1 MKRLLILMFAILP
14 LGAALMVLQSC
25 GGQGGAT
32 GKGPGAIS
40 PTAAFLALLPISQAN
55 ASYIGTDK
63 CATCHNDPS
72 NPHFSEW
79 QLTKHAANNVTCE
92 RCHGPGS
99 IHAASPGTAP
109 IQADPTTSNILTL
122 PNVTSPTV
130 CAQCHGPIA
139 DDYNASA
146 HAGDVEPG
154 NNGSPAT
161 NVSSSR
167 CSACHQGVV
176 RVASYD
182 NPANAPGTDGWS
194 NVTQA
199 LAYQWAGFDATGAN
213 YNANSPTAHTAS
225 CVTCHNPHKITGN
238 LDKDGEEHQIR
249 HATTNTDQVASSS
262 FANGTL
268 IGGYG
273 ANTGGNSTAPSFQ
286 TVDQVCAQCH
296 NGRGVTPTDAKLATG
311 TSRPSMHDSPQFNML
326 MGFGGME
333 EDGAGVVQLPST
345 RNMAHATAPG
355 QCSGCHMGDPA
366 HSHKFIANA
375 GPGCAPCHSV
385 DDAAA
390 KQVTVTNDVITRM
403 YNLQQ
408 RMRGW
413 AAANAAFNGLINK
426 ADLWDYTSLLPVG
439 DTAPAQ
445 NLIPASVK
453 RSRHN
458 YYMVLND
465 KSLGVHNYPYTV
477 YMITIANDNL
487 DTAGAPA
494 IARPAGLTIQQ
505 MKASILADL
514 KRAQQASRDA
524 TDY

>member
-32 GKGPGAIS
+32 GKGPGLVS

-122 PNVTSPTV
+122 PNVASPTV

-139 DDYNASA
+139 DDYNASP

-154 NNGSPAT
+154 NSGSPAT

-182 NPANAPGTDGWS
+182 NPANAPGNDGWS

-199 LAYQWAGFDATGAN
+199 LAYQWAGFDASGNN
-213 YNANSPTAHTAS
+213 YNPNSPTAHTAV
-225 CVTCHNPHKITGN
+225 CVTCHNPHKVTGK

-249 HATTNTDQVASSS
+249 HETTNTDEVASSA
-262 FANGTL
+262 FANAAPL

-273 ANTGGNSTAPSFQ
+273 ANTGPNSTPASFQ
-286 TVDQVCAQCH
+286 TLDQVCAQCH

-326 MGFGGME
+326 MGYGAME
-333 EDGAGVVQLPST
+333 EDGAGVVQLPT
-345 RNMAHATAPG
+345 VRNMAHSTAPG
-355 QCSGCHMGDPA
+355 QCTHCHMGDPA
-366 HSHKFIANA
+366 HSHQFIANA

-385 DDAAA
+385 DDAAS
-390 KQVTVTNDVITRM
+390 KQVTVTNDIINKTFA
-403 YNLQQ
+403 LQQ
-408 RMRGW
+408 RLRGW
-413 AAANAAFNGLINK
+413 SQATFGDP
-426 ADLWDYTSLLPVG
+426 DLWDYTSLIVG
-439 DTAPAQ
+439 KTPPNQ
-445 NLIPASVK
+445 TLVPIQVK
-453 RSRHN
+453 RARHN
-458 YYMVLND
+458 YYMILRD

-477 YMITIANDNL
+477 YTANVANDNL
-487 DTAGAPA
+487 DAVGAPA
-494 IARPAGLTIQQ
+494 IARPATGLTIQQ
-505 MKASILADL
+505 KKASIMADL
-514 KRAQQASRDA
+514 KRAQQADREA